1 MDLQIDGKT
10 AFISGSTKGIGF
22 ATALGLAK
30 EGVRVW
36 LNGRSDETV
45 CEAMGRILQS
55 VPGAR
60 VDGITADLGTA
71 TGCDEVIDNLP
82 EVDILVNNLGIFEPK
97 PFEKIHDEEWLR
109 FFEVNVMSGVRLSR
123 HYLPSMK
130 RRNWGRVIFV
140 SSESALQIPEEMIH
154 YGMTK
159 TAQVALARGLAETT
173 KGTAVTVNSVLP
185 GPSRSEGVETFVKQI
200 ADQQGMTFDEMEK
213 EFFENIRPSSL
224 IQRFASPEEDANMIV
239 YLCGVGAAATNGA
252 AVRVDGGVV
261 RAAV

>member
-1 MDLQIDGKT
+1 MDLQIAGKT

-109 FFEVNVMSGVRLSR
+109 FFEINVMSGVRLSR

>member
-1 MDLQIDGKT
+1 MDLHINGKT
-10 AFISGSTKGIGF
+10 AFVSGSTKGIGF
-22 ATALGLAK
+22 ATALGLAR
-30 EGVRVW
+30 EGVSVW
-36 LNGRSDETV
+36 LNGRSEASLDE
-45 CEAMGRILQS
+45 ARRRILQA
-55 VPGAR
+55 VPGGR
-60 VDGITADLGTA
+60 VDGVAADLGTA
-71 TGCDEVIDNLP
+71 AGCDAVIEALP

-97 PFEKIHDEEWLR
+97 PFETIPDEDWLH

-159 TAQVALARGLAETT
+159 TAQIALARGLAETT

-185 GPSRSEGVETFVKQI
+185 GPSRSEGVETFVQQI
-200 ADQQGMTFDEMEK
+200 ADQQGMTFDEMER
-213 EFFENIRPSSL
+213 EFFDNVRPSSL
-224 IQRFASPEEDANMIV
+224 IQRFATPEEDANMIV
-239 YLCGVGAAATNGA
+239 YLCGIGAAATNGA

-261 RAAV
+261 RSAL